1 MKVYSLIF
9 YLFLSTVYCTL
20 YPSFAQEVDI
30 GYSQIH
36 PASPLYFLKTIR
48 ENIELSLVFTP
59 RIKMLRQLEFA
70 TRRLR
75 ETKALISITEDLIP
89 PTLERYISYIN
100 KFADKHE
107 VDDQLESVL
116 KDTLTIHLKVLLE
129 IYDQVNSQRAKIFI
143 RSTMYRLIKR
153 ADMPDEAKVSICD
166 LFAKEASSSALNQTE
181 QIVLLE
187 RSQKCRKID

>member
-1 MKVYSLIF
+1 
-9 YLFLSTVYCTL
+9 
-20 YPSFAQEVDI
+20 
-30 GYSQIH
+30 
-36 PASPLYFLKTIR
+36 
-48 ENIELSLVFTP
+48 
-59 RIKMLRQLEFA
+59 MLRQLEFA

-181 QIVLLE
+181 LL
-187 RSQKCRKID
+187 